1 MRLQDL
7 SPLLISLE
15 VAAIALVIVFF
26 SGIITAWA
34 VSKMKRGKGIM
45 DTVLSLPLV
54 LPPTVVGF
62 ILLVFCGS
70 NGPLG
75 KLFSLFDVKLIF
87 TVKGAV
93 IAAVVCS
100 FPIMYRTARGAIDQI
115 EGDLIDAARVMGLG
129 RAGVLFKVIVPL
141 SWPVLVSGA
150 LLSFARALGEF
161 GATIMMAGNIP
172 GKTRTMSVAVYTAV
186 QAGDRQLA
194 YTWVLIILLISFVVL
209 LLMNLLLSKKFRRV

>member
-161 GATIMMAGNIP
+161 GATI
-172 GKTRTMSVAVYTAV
+172 TMSVAVYTAV

>member
-1 MRLQDL
+1 
-7 SPLLISLE
+7 
-15 VAAIALVIVFF
+15 
-26 SGIITAWA
+26 
-34 VSKMKRGKGIM
+34 
-45 DTVLSLPLV
+45 
-54 LPPTVVGF
+54 
-62 ILLVFCGS
+62 
-70 NGPLG
+70 
-75 KLFSLFDVKLIF
+75 
-87 TVKGAV
+87 
-93 IAAVVCS
+93 
-100 FPIMYRTARGAIDQI
+100 
-115 EGDLIDAARVMGLG
+115 MGLG